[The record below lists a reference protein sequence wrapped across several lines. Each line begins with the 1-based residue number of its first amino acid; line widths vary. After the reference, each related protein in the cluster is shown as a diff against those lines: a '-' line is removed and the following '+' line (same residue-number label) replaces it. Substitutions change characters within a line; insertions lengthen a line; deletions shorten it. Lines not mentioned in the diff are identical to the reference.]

1 MGRSKEEIKKLLINE
16 IKLETT
22 KGHFPTVRELQ
33 NKFGIRLYNF
43 KQNIKELYVE
53 AGIAYKLNIN
63 QQLKYEKAKKFTEVI
78 IEILP
83 RLDFEL
89 IRYNEVNKQGVDI
102 LVKNKIGETIG
113 LELKAYNKYEP
124 IKVYHINQAIRF
136 IEKENLKKV
145 IIITTSSK
153 VQNNV
158 KIPNNIEL
166 LMFESIKELC
176 DQKLLEKL
184 NFIRET
190 SVNFEPKYREI
201 KRKEIVEYI
210 QQEVKQGKEPR
221 LIDIDKSLK
230 LNTLTY
236 FSSLKEVYKKAE
248 LEVPRRLIN
257 GFVRSKK
264 PDIEEMNYYINKIL
278 TYIKDE
284 IEKGKYPTEND
295 LLKKFNLTSNIRNTI
310 GMNELYNRL
319 GVPPYNKRK
328 SRKKSHL
335 L

>member
-102 LVKNKIGETIG
+102 LVK
-113 LELKAYNKYEP
+113 
-124 IKVYHINQAIRF
+124 
-136 IEKENLKKV
+136 
-145 IIITTSSK
+145 
-153 VQNNV
+153 
-158 KIPNNIEL
+158 NNIEL